1 MQTSR
6 TFNDVKCKGTCTSC
20 LKSGTGCLRE
30 SGDKKPERKKSFTAG
45 LCLLVTILQLSG
57 CGHSQWVAM
66 RDKTHLA
73 SFMNPLG
80 FAIHIGAAAGALFTE
95 QDNNDKGEVL
105 QAIEHREET
114 DNAGTADVH

>member
-6 TFNDVKCKGTCTSC
+6 TFNDDKCKGTCTSC

-30 SGDKKPERKKSFTAG
+30 IRDVTPERKKLIAVG
-45 LCLLVTILQLSG
+45 VCLLATISMLAG

-66 RDKTHLA
+66 RDKTQLA

-80 FAIHIGAAAGALFTE
+80 FAIHIGAAAGVLFTE
-95 QDNNDKGEVL
+95 QDNNHKGAEERP
-105 QAIEHREET
+105 AEHRKET
-114 DNAGTADVH
+114 GNAGTDDVH